1 MERYYIWAKNYR
13 KSFTEIM
20 VSYIGGYLASILMS
34 SENGTFIDR
43 IHLLQKVNYIN
54 VLSWL
59 AIIIFTIYLCSI
71 KVIGIYL
78 ERNNLYTK
86 FSNYIKQNTDPCM
99 QGFGNAGFLSF
110 GQNMVLQPC
119 PNLLEGWQTSDI
131 HLHQFRSDTNSHHPI
146 KEDLENAFNRVSARD
161 KFIYPHIQALYEK
174 TNLSEEFKQYLDEHS
189 TLLDEENN
197 QRRVSL
203 RKLYVGKKSGL
214 YLEFDA
220 CYWNQANF
228 FWNKMRNDSMRKS
241 KMIQQVYESK
251 AIQAPTSFCLHLIV
265 ETKDNKV
272 LLTTISKLKDNDYA
286 TTKAATIGEQLEIS
300 DIINTHDY
308 NDDFVKVWIQRAFAE
323 EFNLDGLDYQHYV
336 NEDSFR
342 ILSVNLEADII
353 NFSLVC
359 VATLNCTFD
368 EFHAHLS
375 VKSLDPVEIGSIEPL
390 SIAQIPAILASYQ
403 DEKQNIQYH
412 PSTYL
417 RLLLYMIHKVGYK
430 NSWRAIEPY
439 LAKK

>member
-1 MERYYIWAKNYR
+1 M
-13 KSFTEIM
+13 
-20 VSYIGGYLASILMS
+20 
-34 SENGTFIDR
+34 
-43 IHLLQKVNYIN
+43 
-54 VLSWL
+54 
-59 AIIIFTIYLCSI
+59 
-71 KVIGIYL
+71 
-78 ERNNLYTK
+78 
-86 FSNYIKQNTDPCM
+86 
-99 QGFGNAGFLSF
+99 
-110 GQNMVLQPC
+110 
-119 PNLLEGWQTSDI
+119 
-131 HLHQFRSDTNSHHPI
+131 HQYRSDTNSHHPI
-146 KEDLENAFNRVSARD
+146 KEDLENDFNRVSARD
-161 KFIYPHIQALYEK
+161 KFTYPHIQALYEK

-214 YLEFDA
+214 YLEFDT

-241 KMIQQVYESK
+241 KMLQQVYESK

-286 TTKAATIGEQLEIS
+286 TTKATTIGEQLEIS

-390 SIAQIPAILASYQ
+390 SIAQIPAILTSYQ